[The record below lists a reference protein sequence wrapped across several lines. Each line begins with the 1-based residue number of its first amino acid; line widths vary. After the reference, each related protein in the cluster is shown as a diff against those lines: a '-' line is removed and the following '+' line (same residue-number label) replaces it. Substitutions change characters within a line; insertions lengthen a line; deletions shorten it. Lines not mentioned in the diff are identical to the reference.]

1 MDKVEGTILI
11 VDDNPNNL
19 KVVAGVLKGAGFD
32 FRMAKSGQSALN
44 ILEKTKPDLILLDI
58 QMPEMDG
65 FETCKIIKQDEVN
78 SKIPIIYLTANT
90 DSESIRKAFKSGG
103 VDFVTKPFKSEEL
116 LARIETHIKL
126 KKQTEELIKQNATK
140 DKFFSIISH
149 DLINP
154 LGSVIGFSELLKE
167 SFKGENYKDLDPV
180 KIEAYVG
187 IINKS
192 ANFTLELLKNLLEWS
207 RVQIGSINAIKD
219 NFNISDL
226 VNRNIEGH
234 ISQASSKQIS
244 FESNVSYNLS
254 AFADEKMVSTIIRNL
269 MSNAIKFTPNGGVIT
284 ISVEEK
290 VINEKKIIETSIT
303 DTGLGISEENIEG
316 LFKIEKNYKS
326 TGTNKETGTGLG
338 LVLCKEFLDKNNG
351 EIRVESQLNI
361 GSSFIFT
368 LNSSI

>member
-1 MDKVEGTILI
+1 MEKMEGTILI

-32 FRMAKSGQSALN
+32 FRMAKSGQSALK

-65 FETCKIIKQDEVN
+65 FETCKIIKQDESI

-90 DSESIRKAFKSGG
+90 DSESIQKAFQSGG
-103 VDFVTKPFKSEEL
+103 VDFVTKPFNSDEL
-116 LARIETHIKL
+116 LARIKTHIKL
-126 KKQTEELIKQNATK
+126 KKQTEELKKQNATK

-167 SFKGENYKDLDPV
+167 NFRDMDPD
-180 KIEAYVG
+180 KIGAYVG

-192 ANFTLELLKNLLEWS
+192 ANFTLDLLKNLLEWS
-207 RVQIGSINAIKD
+207 RVQIGSINAVKD
-219 NFNISDL
+219 DFNISDL
-226 VNRNIEGH
+226 VHKNIEGH

-244 FESNVSYNLS
+244 FESKVSYNLS
-254 AFADEKMVSTIIRNL
+254 VFADEKMVSTIIRNL
-269 MSNAIKFTPNGGVIT
+269 LSNAIKFTPNGGVIT

-290 VINEKKIIETSIT
+290 VINEKKVIETSIT
-303 DTGLGISEENIEG
+303 DTGLGISKENIQG
-316 LFKIEKNYKS
+316 LFKVEKNYKS
-326 TGTNKETGTGLG
+326 AGTNNEVGTGLG
-338 LVLCKEFLDKNNG
+338 LVLCKEFLDKNDG